1 MRILLLFGLIVF
13 GLLISATGTQSSP
26 VPDNGD
32 NDYDPVYPLPLFF
45 CEGWGCPRLNL
56 IKLDFKLK
64 ELLFSGGADRRT

>member
-26 VPDNGD
+26 VPDHS
-32 NDYDPVYPLPLFF
+32 DYEDPIYPLPAFL
-45 CEGWGCPRLNL
+45 CKGWGCPRLNL

-64 ELLFSGGADRRT
+64 ELLFSGGADRRA